1 MRKEDFYKTF
11 NNIEDTYILEAKKET
26 RKMIPFKNRK
36 AICAMAACVCII
48 CASVFLFNHFGSNK
62 PHPEAVQL
70 PSPILEVNS
79 LEEMEQYLD
88 FKVPTLSKD
97 VESYV
102 VLVMDD
108 YPTMARI
115 FYTDGSTFSK
125 QHGSGDISGIH
136 GGVFAKTEDVDNVEV
151 NFYTYTNED
160 GIVISYAIWES
171 DGFTYS
177 LTSENITFE
186 QLSADIQTLMQ

>member
-1 MRKEDFYKTF
+1 MRKEDFYNKL
-11 NNIEDTYILEAKKET
+11 NNIEDKYILEAKKET
-26 RKMIPFKNRK
+26 KKMILFKNMK
-36 AICAMAACVCII
+36 AICAMAACLCII
-48 CASVFLFNHFGSNK
+48 CASVFMFNNFGSNK
-62 PHPEAVQL
+62 PHPDMVQI
-70 PSPILEVNS
+70 PIPLLEVNS

-102 VLVMDD
+102 VLVADK

-115 FYTDGSTFSK
+115 TYTDGSTFNK
-125 QHGSGDISGIH
+125 EYGSGDISGIH
-136 GGVFAKTEDVDNVEV
+136 GGVFAKTEQVGNVAV

-160 GIVISYAIWES
+160 GIVTSYALWEN

-177 LTSENITFE
+177 LASKNTTFE
-186 QLSADIQTLMQ
+186 QLSADIQVLIK